1 MFKIYLDIN
10 YKTLKR
16 FVLKVYDFCLS
27 GSSYILSFGCTP
39 AVLT

>member
-1 MFKIYLDIN
+1 MFKIYLEII
-10 YKTLKR
+10 YRAFKR
-16 FVLKVYDFCLS
+16 YVLKVYDFSLS